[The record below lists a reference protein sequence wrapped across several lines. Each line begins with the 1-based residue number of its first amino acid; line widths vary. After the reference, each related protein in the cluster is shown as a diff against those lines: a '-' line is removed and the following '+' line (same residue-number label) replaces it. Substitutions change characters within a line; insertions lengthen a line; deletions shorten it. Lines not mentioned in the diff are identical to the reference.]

1 MNDLCSNLSQ
11 AAELDDILSRW
22 HHWSAS
28 RPISRG
34 YAPKSLVCGE
44 YKVSRQYDDS
54 NGALDSDLESAT
66 MKTVDFQVS
75 EMADPYRSCIHA
87 LARSLCCGY
96 AVWSSPRVPY
106 GQRKEVEAKARVLI
120 VARLVGAGVM

>member
-22 HHWSAS
+22 HHWSS
-28 RPISRG
+28 TRPSSRG
-34 YAPKSLVCGE
+34 YAPKSLVCGD

-96 AVWSSPRVPY
+96 AVWSSPRVPAE
-106 GQRKEVEAKARVLI
+106 QRKEVEAKARVLI
-120 VARLVGAGVM
+120 VARLIGAGVM

>member
-1 MNDLCSNLSQ
+1 MNDCLSPN
-11 AAELDDILSRW
+11 AALDDLLSRW

-34 YAPKSLVCGE
+34 YAPKSLVCGD
-44 YKVSRQYDDS
+44 YKTSRQYDDE

-66 MKTVDFQVS
+66 MRVVEFQVS
-75 EMADPYRSCIHA
+75 ELADPYRSCIHA

-96 AVWSSPRVPY
+96 AVWSSPRVPAE
-106 GQRKEVEAKARVLI
+106 QRHEVEAKARVLI
-120 VARLVGAGVM
+120 VARLIGAGVM